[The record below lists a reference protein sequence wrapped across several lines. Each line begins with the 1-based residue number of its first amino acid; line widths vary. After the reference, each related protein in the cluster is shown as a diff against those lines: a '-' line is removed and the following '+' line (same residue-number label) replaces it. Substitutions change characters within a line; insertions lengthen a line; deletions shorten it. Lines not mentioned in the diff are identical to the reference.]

1 MKHGLTSYE
10 MTSQSRG
17 PDALSNGLSPSMR
30 QLQPISRKRARLDG
44 KLLLEDRNHNS
55 VCMIA
60 MNDFRKRN
68 LLCDFVIHAGERE
81 IFAHKI
87 ILIST
92 SLCFAGLLDSGGKF
106 SEVNKYKVD
115 LDGDVVENLIDFTYT
130 GTIELTLVEVQAML
144 VAAHQLKFITVI
156 RACIDFLKRHMSAMT
171 CISLRQF
178 SKTIQCDELKLS
190 ADLYILQHF
199 REVSNTDDFCKLAY
213 SQVWELISSDNLQA
227 ESEDLVFEAVMTWVK
242 YDVPNRRSYLQS
254 LFSAIRLPL
263 IPIRYLLQ
271 KVETE
276 ELITSDVNCNSLL
289 HKAKNYHLLPDN
301 RGQFVIPGPLQNPG
315 RSRLVSNVLYA
326 VGGEEL
332 NGARLRSVE
341 CYSTETKEWIPV
353 ANLNTERSGAA
364 VAFLQGYLYA
374 CGGFEQ
380 SSALSSVERYDIYNN
395 RWSYLPPMIKER
407 SCAGATV
414 LDNCLYVA
422 GGNSSSTTLNS
433 VERFDPRDNGWSAVG
448 NMQFPRNG
456 VTVCQCKNMVYAIGG
471 HDGHQELK
479 CVERYNIR
487 MNKWESVCSMH
498 SHRSYAVAGVVG
510 GEIIVVGGYNGS
522 INLATVEKYNPV
534 NDSWSMLS
542 MLGSPRS
549 YAGCGVV
556 DDNLFVVGGCD
567 VTQCLNTVEMYDSA
581 SNKWSPSERINV
593 PRACCGVSGLY
604 FSS

>member
-1 MKHGLTSYE
+1 
-10 MTSQSRG
+10 
-17 PDALSNGLSPSMR
+17 MR

-68 LLCDFVIHAGERE
+68 LLCDFVIHA
-81 IFAHKI
+81 
-87 ILIST
+87 
-92 SLCFAGLLDSGGKF
+92 
-106 SEVNKYKVD
+106 VD

-190 ADLYILQHF
+190 ADVYILQHF

-242 YDVPNRRSYLQS
+242 YDVQNRRSYLQS

-271 KVETE
+271 KGGNIMTWVLGELSNSRISQVETE

-289 HKAKNYHLLPDN
+289 HKAKNYHLLP
-301 RGQFVIPGPLQNPG
+301 
-315 RSRLVSNVLYA
+315 
-326 VGGEEL
+326 
-332 NGARLRSVE
+332 
-341 CYSTETKEWIPV
+341 
-353 ANLNTERSGAA
+353 
-364 VAFLQGYLYA
+364 
-374 CGGFEQ
+374 GFEQ